1 MTVFETETMAELC
14 VKQGLVSEALAIY
27 RRLVDGAPDAATR
40 ARRAARL
47 AELERVAAGAAR
59 RKADAGPP
67 AGSQA
72 EAARLSLA
80 RRDDAL
86 TCTWAL
92 PAGTAAPAIQLLLVV
107 RGPDGVEAE
116 TRTLPLDRL
125 AGATTLQVAGLHSV
139 RAALGRLDGDRFI
152 PIAPLA
158 RLPAGEP

>member
-1 MTVFETETMAELC
+1 LT
-14 VKQGLVSEALAIY
+14 
-27 RRLVDGAPDAATR
+27 
-40 ARRAARL
+40 
-47 AELERVAAGAAR
+47 
-59 RKADAGPP
+59 
-67 AGSQA
+67 
-72 EAARLSLA
+72 LA

-116 TRTLPLDRL
+116 TRTLRLDRL
-125 AGATTLQVAGLHSV
+125 AGATTLRVAGLHSA